1 MHQRQQVVPHAGGG
15 ALTTFVEGVKNHPKL
30 SSFIVLWILLALSFV
45 YAPAPLV
52 VTPAMQ
58 QKFED
63 TLARVPM
70 REIHA
75 AMVERDDAAAYVDE
89 AKVWFWRLRSEY
101 ASEVA
106 ARQPALDRA
115 QARLDELL
123 AERDA
128 IMLEARQLVGIWSE
142 YGIEEA
148 RERFWSSI
156 QSGKDIAKR
165 ATFWDLL
172 FSGMSMRRDES
183 LVSFLLGMVIKFAFN
198 LTFGLLF
205 MLVAFLFSLGGIVWS
220 FGPGVLNGSLF
231 FIVAALGATA
241 VVTGIITLLFGG
253 LGGGLYVVAKAVGN
267 DPNRRIGQGQ
277 QHRRMQYGHYRAE

>member
-1 MHQRQQVVPHAGGG
+1 MSLCGCTDSTMHQRQQVVPHAGGG

-52 VTPAMQ
+52 VTPGTVWATFRRRARATVLAPHHASLAPLTRLCGWATAMQ

-142 YGIEEA
+142 VGCCRGA
-148 RERFWSSI
+148 CD
-156 QSGKDIAKR
+156 GLPA
-165 ATFWDLL
+165 
-172 FSGMSMRRDES
+172 
-183 LVSFLLGMVIKFAFN
+183 FAC
-198 LTFGLLF
+198 
-205 MLVAFLFSLGGIVWS
+205 
-220 FGPGVLNGSLF
+220 
-231 FIVAALGATA
+231 
-241 VVTGIITLLFGG
+241 
-253 LGGGLYVVAKAVGN
+253 
-267 DPNRRIGQGQ
+267 
-277 QHRRMQYGHYRAE
+277 